1 MSDFGWIP
9 VEVRLPKLYETVIV
23 TTSANMVTT
32 AFMNDDQKWRYLEV
46 TERCFKAVVTVWM
59 PFPEP
64 YKKGS
69 EDEATDD

>member
-32 AFMNDDQKWRYLEV
+32 AFMNDDQKWRYIEV
-46 TERCFKAVVTVWM
+46 TERCFKAVVTAWM

-64 YKKGS
+64 YKEGS